1 MVGIADTRLG
11 EEMVAFIK
19 LRSGKTNEW
28 TEKSLKDHLRNKV
41 CILLVDYT
49 IKSTFIMNFFFSFI
63 QMSHFKVPKHIHF
76 IDDFPRTPTGK
87 IRKIDLKQMAT
98 QMFATESDQKKA

>member
-1 MVGIADTRLG
+1 
-11 EEMVAFIK
+11 
-19 LRSGKTNEW
+19 
-28 TEKSLKDHLRNKV
+28 
-41 CILLVDYT
+41 
-49 IKSTFIMNFFFSFI
+49 
-63 QMSHFKVPKHIHF
+63 MSHFKVPKHIHF

>member
-28 TEKSLKDHLRNKV
+28 TEKSLKDHFRNKV

-49 IKSTFIMNFFFSFI
+49 IKSTFIMNFFFFVYSDESF
-63 QMSHFKVPKHIHF
+63 QSAKTYSFY
-76 IDDFPRTPTGK
+76 
-87 IRKIDLKQMAT
+87 
-98 QMFATESDQKKA
+98 